1 MVDCSR
7 DPSMADQAIGTGIAN
22 SLASTSAVARGP
34 AKKSARI
41 VLTVVAAM
49 GMAAR
54 GQQSP
59 DPCDAATFNA
69 KACKTA
75 VRHNRFCSS
84 GAWVPMT
91 YRQPYPYYYD
101 SYQAYLAGGGVV
113 NSLPAESCTHSFTSS
128 FAGHGGTRRGF

>member
-1 MVDCSR
+1 MVE
-7 DPSMADQAIGTGIAN
+7 
-22 SLASTSAVARGP
+22 
-34 AKKSARI
+34 KSARI

-54 GQQSP
+54 GQQGP

-69 KACKTA
+69 KSCKTA
-75 VRHNRFCSS
+75 VRHNRFCSG

-91 YRQPYPYYYD
+91 YQQPYPYYYD

-113 NSLPAESCTHSFTSS
+113 SPLPVESCPHP
-128 FAGHGGTRRGF
+128 FAGFFGGHGVTRRGFGSTGVAHRAGG